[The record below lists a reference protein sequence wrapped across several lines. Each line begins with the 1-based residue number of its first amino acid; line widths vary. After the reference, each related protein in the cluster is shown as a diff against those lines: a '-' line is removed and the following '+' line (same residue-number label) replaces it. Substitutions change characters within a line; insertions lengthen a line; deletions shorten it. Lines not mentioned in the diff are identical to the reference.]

1 MHLPVKEIAR
11 EFLVRG
17 QVQGV
22 GFRWFVKK
30 AADELSLKGFVRNE
44 ADGRVFVY
52 AAGSEAKLS
61 QLASRL
67 QRGPRFAEV
76 RGVDEREAVVQQCG
90 AFEIE
95 G

>member
-1 MHLPVKEIAR
+1 MRLPSKEIAQ
-11 EFLVRG
+11 EFVIRG
-17 QVQGV
+17 RVQGV

-30 AADELSLKGFVRNE
+30 AADELGLKGFVRNE

-61 QLASRL
+61 QFASRL
-67 QRGPRFAEV
+67 HQGPRFAEV
-76 RGVDEREAVVQQCG
+76 RGVDEREAVVQQYG

>member
-1 MHLPVKEIAR
+1 MRLPSKEIAR
-11 EFLVRG
+11 EFIVRG
-17 QVQGV
+17 RVQAV

-30 AADELSLKGFVRNE
+30 AADELGIKGFVRNE

-52 AAGSEAKLS
+52 AAGPEAKLS

-67 QRGPRFAEV
+67 HHGPRFAEV
-76 RGVDEREAVVQQCG
+76 RGVDEREAVVQQYG